1 MRKQGNRT
9 PQTLA
14 TPSVSFAAI
23 NEHTHIPHFSRNSH
37 LNHAMLSD
45 GPMAS
50 SRTPAISAI
59 LLPSIGNMVFVAVL
73 FVLVFNSGQGLL
85 GDGDTGYHIRTGE
98 VILRTWNVPKQ
109 DIYSLHVPPLK
120 WTAHEWMAEII
131 MAVIFR
137 FVGLT
142 GIVVFFAFLLA
153 MTHWLLYRI
162 LRSKSQDILLCTCI
176 AMLATATSSTHW
188 LARPHSFSLLLA
200 VIWCHCL
207 DRFQYNNDRTLMYLP
222 LLMLFWVNLHG
233 GYFIGLVL
241 LAIYLTGN
249 VVYSISGRPDQL
261 QRYRVKAKALFLVL
275 IATVVICAVNPSGFE
290 ILWFP
295 IRVTSDRFVMDHV
308 TEFMSP
314 NFHDVLPFKYMLLA
328 AIGMLALS
336 RSPLNLIE
344 VAVITLLSY
353 MALYSGRHVSLF
365 AIVTAPLLLRT
376 AASIIDRMPRTFLRY
391 YRNRN
396 LNLNAIDTRLQGYF
410 WPVIAVLFVSGLILT
425 GTLKYQ
431 FDDKKFPV
439 AAVEFLKKETVT
451 GNMFNNDEFGDY
463 MIFAA
468 WPMYRVF
475 MDGRSDMYGEKLGSA
490 YLKVANVQ
498 PGWKEIL
505 GKYDISWI
513 IFDTYSALTAALRD
527 QRDWQPIYSDRV
539 ATIFVKKDAAH
550 ERLLARYPAVTLSY
564 ER

>member
-1 MRKQGNRT
+1 MRKQENRS

-14 TPSVSFAAI
+14 TPSVSCAAI
-23 NEHTHIPHFSRNSH
+23 NEHTHIPHFSSNSQ
-37 LNHAMLSD
+37 LNHATVSD
-45 GPMAS
+45 GRIAS
-50 SRTPAISAI
+50 SKTKAISAI

-98 VILRTWNVPKQ
+98 IILQTWDVPKQ

-120 WTAHEWMAEII
+120 WTAHEWLAEVI
-131 MAVIFR
+131 MAMIFR

-142 GIVVFFAFLLA
+142 GIVVFFAFLFA
-153 MTHWLLYRI
+153 MTHWLLYQT

-176 AMLATATSSTHW
+176 TMLATATSSTHW

-241 LAIYLTGN
+241 LAIYLIGN
-249 VVYSISGRPDQL
+249 VVYSISGRPDQV
-261 QRYRVKAKALFLVL
+261 QRYRVKAKTLFLVL
-275 IATVVICAVNPSGFE
+275 IATVVICAINPYGFE

-295 IRVTSDRFVMDHV
+295 IRVTSDRFVMDRV

-328 AIGMLALS
+328 AIGLLALS

-344 VAVITLLSY
+344 VALITLLSY

-365 AIVTAPLLLRT
+365 AIVAAPLLLRT
-376 AASIIDRMPRTFLRY
+376 AVSIIDRMPQPFLRY

-396 LNLNAIDTRLQGYF
+396 LNLNAIDTSLQGYF

-425 GTLKYQ
+425 GTLKYH

-468 WPMYRVF
+468 WPTYRVF

-490 YLKVANVQ
+490 YLTIANVQ
-498 PGWKEIL
+498 PGWREIL

-550 ERLLARYPAVTLSY
+550 EPLLARYPAITLPY

>member
-1 MRKQGNRT
+1 MRKHGNRT

-23 NEHTHIPHFSRNSH
+23 NEHTRIPHFSRNSH
-37 LNHAMLSD
+37 LNHAMVSD

-50 SRTPAISAI
+50 SRTTAISAI

-73 FVLVFNSGQGLL
+73 CVLVFNSGQGLL

-176 AMLATATSSTHW
+176 TMLATATSSTHW
-188 LARPHSFSLLLA
+188 LARPPPFSLLLA

-233 GYFIGLVL
+233 GYLMGLVL
-241 LAIYLTGN
+241 LAIYLTAH

-275 IATVVICAVNPSGFE
+275 IATVVVCAINPSGFE

-344 VAVITLLSY
+344 V
-353 MALYSGRHVSLF
+353 
-365 AIVTAPLLLRT
+365 
-376 AASIIDRMPRTFLRY
+376 
-391 YRNRN
+391 
-396 LNLNAIDTRLQGYF
+396 
-410 WPVIAVLFVSGLILT
+410 
-425 GTLKYQ
+425 
-431 FDDKKFPV
+431 
-439 AAVEFLKKETVT
+439 
-451 GNMFNNDEFGDY
+451 
-463 MIFAA
+463 
-468 WPMYRVF
+468 
-475 MDGRSDMYGEKLGSA
+475 
-490 YLKVANVQ
+490 
-498 PGWKEIL
+498 
-505 GKYDISWI
+505 
-513 IFDTYSALTAALRD
+513 
-527 QRDWQPIYSDRV
+527 
-539 ATIFVKKDAAH
+539 
-550 ERLLARYPAVTLSY
+550 
-564 ER
+564 